1 MTSWETRF
9 CRTVYNQN
17 LFDVN
22 LPSIRL
28 SYTVSPPS
36 HSCASQL
43 PPANSTNKSTQL
55 VVYIGTFTCFTTY
68 LRSKKDHCEV
78 SCHRRDRELVD
89 SQRRTPTSHPRAR
102 PSQPS
107 LNSVG
112 FYSECPHQHHA
123 PCLRL
128 GLPRHRG
135 VYARSLQHEA
145 AGGNPFV
152 ASAAWPKNAPCAR
165 LPTATT
171 FGQGAETTMRVIPR
185 GAWISRLAHDQTH
198 HIYALPGRP

>member
-1 MTSWETRF
+1 MTTWETRF

-17 LFDVN
+17 LSDVN
-22 LPSIRL
+22 LASIRL
-28 SYTVSPPS
+28 SYTISPPS

-78 SCHRRDRELVD
+78 SCHRRDRELAD
-89 SQRRTPTSHPRAR
+89 SQRRTPTTSHPRAR

-128 GLPRHRG
+128 GLYCRDIAG
-135 VYARSLQHEA
+135 FMQEA
-145 AGGNPFV
+145 C
-152 ASAAWPKNAPCAR
+152 STKRQAAIPSSPQPPGLKTRPVPDCRLR
-165 LPTATT
+165 LPSARA
-171 FGQGAETTMRVIPR
+171 QKRPCV
-185 GAWISRLAHDQTH
+185 SSHDT
-198 HIYALPGRP
+198 PGYRD